1 VVRDKEVA
9 AMIGIDR
16 VALVGWLWFIGF
28 IIAGDLIGRGLEMPG
43 TGMVFGF
50 LVALFGILAWP
61 WVLPES
67 LDNWM
72 HDTKA

>member
-1 VVRDKEVA
+1 
-9 AMIGIDR
+9 MIGADR
-16 VALVGWLWFIGF
+16 VALVGSLWFVFWIVG
-28 IIAGDLIGRGLEMPG
+28 GDLIGRWVDMPG

-50 LVALFGILAWP
+50 LFALFTIPAWP

-72 HDTKA
+72 CDPRG